1 MTTAYTRAANWQAHF
16 ISFFT
21 GQAISL
27 FGTQLVQFALI
38 WWLTSSTH
46 SATVLATATLASLL
60 PGIILAPAA
69 GVWVD
74 QWNRRWVMILSDSLT
89 ALASVVLIVLFAV
102 GAAQVW
108 QVFILMFIR
117 AAGNAFQLPAMTAS
131 TSLMVPEEHLTRV
144 SGYNQS
150 LAGAM
155 TIVAPPVGALLLQTV
170 PIQAILS
177 IDVITALMGV
187 LPLFFIHVPQPAP
200 RHAAAGAARASFWP
214 EMRAGL
220 RYVLAWPGLVV
231 LLSMALVLNFLF
243 NPTGAL
249 LPILVT
255 KHFGGGALQLA
266 SLDSAEG
273 VGIVVGG
280 LVLGVWGGFHR
291 RIFTTLTG
299 LVGLGLAFGLLGV
312 LPANLFWLAAGCMF
326 VGATM
331 QVMTNGPIM
340 AVMQA
345 TVAPDMQGRVF
356 SLITALATGIS
367 PLGLLVAGPLADV
380 FGPRAWYVVAGVVGS
395 LMGVAGFFIPAL
407 VHLED
412 QPAQSP
418 AAVRAQPPAPA
429 PAVPGETS

>member
-1 MTTAYTRAANWQAHF
+1 MTAASTRAANWQAHF

-60 PGIILAPAA
+60 PGVILAPAA

-74 QWNRRWVMILSDSLT
+74 QWNRRWVMILSDSLA

-102 GAAQVW
+102 GQAQVW

-117 AAGNAFQLPAMTAS
+117 ATGNAFQLPAMMSS
-131 TSLMVPEEHLTRV
+131 TSLMVPEDHLMRV

-155 TIVAPPVGALLLQTV
+155 NIVAPPVGALLLQTV
-170 PIQAILS
+170 PMQAILS
-177 IDVITALMGV
+177 IDVVTALVGV
-187 LPLFFIHVPQPAP
+187 APLFFIHVPQPAP
-200 RHAAAGAARASFWP
+200 RHADAASARAAFWP
-214 EMRAGL
+214 DLRAGL
-220 RYVLAWPGLVV
+220 RYVLAWPGLMV
-231 LLSMALVLNFLF
+231 LLGMALVLNFMF
-243 NPTGAL
+243 NPTAAL
-249 LPILVT
+249 LPILVA

-266 SLDSAEG
+266 TLDSADG

-280 LVLGVWGGFHR
+280 LALGVWGGFHR
-291 RIFTTLTG
+291 RIFTTLIG
-299 LVGLGLAFGLLGV
+299 VVGLSLAFGSLGLL
-312 LPANLFWLAAGCMF
+312 PPSLFWVAVGAMF
-326 VGATM
+326 VGSVM
-331 QVMTNGPIM
+331 QVMTNGPIL
-340 AVMQA
+340 AIMQA

-367 PLGLLVAGPLADV
+367 PIGLIVAGPMADA
-380 FGPRAWYVVAGVVGS
+380 FGPRSWFVVAGVVGI

-407 VHLED
+407 VHMED
-412 QPAQSP
+412 QAAQTLAAVTARPPAQ
-418 AAVRAQPPAPA
+418 APV
-429 PAVPGETS
+429 VPGDTQ

>member
-155 TIVAPPVGALLLQTV
+155 TIVAPPVGALLLQTA

-177 IDVITALMGV
+177 IVVITALMGV
-187 LPLFFIHVPQPAP
+187 LPLFFIHVPLPVPRAP
-200 RHAAAGAARASFWP
+200 RS
-214 EMRAGL
+214 GL
-220 RYVLAWPGLVV
+220 RCAPACATCWPG
-231 LLSMALVLNFLF
+231 
-243 NPTGAL
+243 
-249 LPILVT
+249 
-255 KHFGGGALQLA
+255 
-266 SLDSAEG
+266 
-273 VGIVVGG
+273 
-280 LVLGVWGGFHR
+280 
-291 RIFTTLTG
+291 
-299 LVGLGLAFGLLGV
+299 
-312 LPANLFWLAAGCMF
+312 
-326 VGATM
+326 
-331 QVMTNGPIM
+331 
-340 AVMQA
+340 
-345 TVAPDMQGRVF
+345 
-356 SLITALATGIS
+356 
-367 PLGLLVAGPLADV
+367 
-380 FGPRAWYVVAGVVGS
+380 RACWCC
-395 LMGVAGFFIPAL
+395 
-407 VHLED
+407 
-412 QPAQSP
+412 
-418 AAVRAQPPAPA
+418 
-429 PAVPGETS
+429 